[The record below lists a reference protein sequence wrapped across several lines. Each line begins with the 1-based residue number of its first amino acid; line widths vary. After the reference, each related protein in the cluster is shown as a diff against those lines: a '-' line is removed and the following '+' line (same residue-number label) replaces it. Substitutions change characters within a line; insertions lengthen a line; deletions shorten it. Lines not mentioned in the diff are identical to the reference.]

1 MNDDNNNK
9 NSVEFPYGKYPTN
22 LLKLFEK
29 SYENRKGKE
38 SKLLYCIAWC
48 KEKGKESKLLYCIT
62 WCKDL
67 TPKTKPQILMDI
79 CVESYKTRGKFLHE
93 MDKDEAKKT
102 LNELLE
108 SKFWF
113 DR

>member
-9 NSVEFPYGKYPTN
+9 NNNKNIVEFPYGKYPTN

-38 SKLLYCIAWC
+38 RKLLYCIA
-48 KEKGKESKLLYCIT
+48 

-102 LNELLE
+102 LDELLE
-108 SKFWF
+108 SKFLF

>member
-1 MNDDNNNK
+1 M
-9 NSVEFPYGKYPTN
+9 
-22 LLKLFEK
+22 
-29 SYENRKGKE
+29 
-38 SKLLYCIAWC
+38 
-48 KEKGKESKLLYCIT
+48 
-62 WCKDL
+62 

-113 DR
+113 DRWVR